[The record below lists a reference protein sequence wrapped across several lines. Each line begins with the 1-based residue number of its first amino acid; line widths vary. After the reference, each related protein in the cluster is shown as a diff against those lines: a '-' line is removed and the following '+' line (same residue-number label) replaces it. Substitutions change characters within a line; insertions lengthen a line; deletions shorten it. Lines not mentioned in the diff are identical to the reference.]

1 MNREKIAALLGGV
14 LNKPAGE
21 IAALPPEL
29 DLTTVGLTS
38 IQFIQ
43 FIVAVEEA
51 FNIEV
56 RDSDLLFSNFKTL
69 GQIYQTLAGYFKT
82 EPTPVKKPPVKKVL
96 ICDCDNVLWQ
106 GVAGEEPLQL
116 TNENIALQ
124 RALVNLYNKGVLLCL
139 CSKNQPQNIET
150 AFKTLDMPLKPE
162 HIILKKISFN
172 NKVESILQI
181 AKELN
186 LLPESFVFL
195 DDDPHETEA
204 VTAVLPQVTAILA
217 NHANPN
223 FTAQMQGCFGT
234 GAIGQNRTELYR
246 EQKQREKARQK
257 FGTVEEFNRSLNT
270 KIICEPARPEQL
282 ERIAELTNRTNQFNL
297 AGGRFTT
304 NELAKFFS
312 QQNCKIYSV
321 SIADRLGDMGIIGA
335 ALVTAGGRNIITNFY
350 LSCRAFGRG
359 AEQVLLNTLKAHC
372 PGRLYGVYR
381 KTEQN
386 KLFADFYTQNGV
398 EIL

>member
-1 MNREKIAALLGGV
+1 MNREKITALLGGV
-14 LNKPAGE
+14 LNRPASE
-21 IAALPPEL
+21 IAALSPEL

-56 RDSDLLFSNFKTL
+56 RDSDLLFSNFKTV

-82 EPTPVKKPPVKKVL
+82 KPTPVKKAPVKKVL

-124 RALVNLYNKGVLLCL
+124 KALVNLYNQGVLLCL

-150 AFKTLDMPLKPE
+150 AFKNLDMPLKPE
-162 HIILKKISFN
+162 HIILKKISFH
-172 NKVESILQI
+172 NKAESILQI

-195 DDDPHETEA
+195 DDDPRETEA
-204 VTAVLPQVTAILA
+204 VAAVLPQITTILA
-217 NHANPN
+217 NCTN

-282 ERIAELTNRTNQFNL
+282 ERIAELTTRTNQFNL

-304 NELAKFFS
+304 NELEKFFS
-312 QQNCKIYSV
+312 QRNCGIYTV
-321 SIADRLGDMGIIGA
+321 SITDRLGDMGIIGA
-335 ALVTAGGRNIITNFY
+335 ALVTAGNRNIITNFY

-359 AEQVLLNTLKAHC
+359 AEQVLLNALKANY
-372 PGRLYGVYR
+372 PGTLYGVYR

-386 KLFADFYTQNGV
+386 KLFADFYTKNGV

>member
-1 MNREKIAALLGGV
+1 MNREKITALLGGV
-14 LNKPAGE
+14 LNRPASE
-21 IAALPPEL
+21 IAVLSPEL

-56 RDSDLLFSNFKTL
+56 RDSDLLFSNFKTV

-82 EPTPVKKPPVKKVL
+82 KPAPVKKVL

-124 RALVNLYNKGVLLCL
+124 KALVNLYNQGVLLCL
-139 CSKNQPQNIET
+139 CSKNQPQNIEM

-162 HIILKKISFN
+162 HIILKKISFH
-172 NKVESILQI
+172 NKAESILQI

-195 DDDPHETEA
+195 DDDPRETEA
-204 VTAVLPQVTAILA
+204 VAAVLPRVATVLA
-217 NHANPN
+217 NQTNPS
-223 FTAQMQGCFGT
+223 FTAQIQGLFGT
-234 GAIGQNRTELYR
+234 NTTGQNRTELYR
-246 EQKQREKARQK
+246 EQKQREKARQQ

-282 ERIAELTNRTNQFNL
+282 ERIAELTTRTNQFNL

-312 QQNCKIYSV
+312 QQNYGIYTV
-321 SIADRLGDMGIIGA
+321 SITDRLGDMGIIGA
-335 ALVTAGGRNIITNFY
+335 ALVTTGDRNIITNFY

-359 AEQVLLNTLKAHC
+359 AEQVLLNALKANY
-372 PGRLYGVYR
+372 PGQLYGVYR

-386 KLFADFYTQNGV
+386 KLFADFYTKNGV

>member
-1 MNREKIAALLGGV
+1 MNREKITALLGGV
-14 LNKPAGE
+14 LNRPASE
-21 IAALPPEL
+21 IAALSPEL

-82 EPTPVKKPPVKKVL
+82 KPAPVKKVL

-124 RALVNLYNKGVLLCL
+124 KALVDLYNKGVLLCL

-150 AFKTLDMPLKPE
+150 AFKTLNMPLKPE
-162 HIILKKISFN
+162 HIILKKISFH
-172 NKVESILQI
+172 NKAESILQI

-195 DDDPHETEA
+195 DDDPRETEEVA
-204 VTAVLPQVTAILA
+204 AVLPQVTAILA
-217 NHANPN
+217 NRTN

-282 ERIAELTNRTNQFNL
+282 ERIAELTTRTNQFNL

-312 QQNCKIYSV
+312 QRNCGIYTV
-321 SIADRLGDMGIIGA
+321 SITDRLGDMGIVGA
-335 ALVTAGGRNIITNFY
+335 ALVTTGDRNIITNFY

-359 AEQVLLNTLKAHC
+359 AEQVLLNALKANY
-372 PGRLYGVYR
+372 PGTLYGVYR

>member
-1 MNREKIAALLGGV
+1 MNREKITALLGGV
-14 LNKPAGE
+14 LNRPASE
-21 IAALPPEL
+21 IAALSPEL

-82 EPTPVKKPPVKKVL
+82 KPTPVKKVL

-124 RALVNLYNKGVLLCL
+124 KALVNLYNQGVLLCL
-139 CSKNQPQNIET
+139 CSKNQPKNIET
-150 AFKTLDMPLKPE
+150 AFKTLNMPLKPE
-162 HIILKKISFN
+162 HIILKKISFH
-172 NKVESILQI
+172 NKAESILQI

-195 DDDPHETEA
+195 DDDPRETEA
-204 VTAVLPQVTAILA
+204 VAAVLPRVATVLA
-217 NHANPN
+217 NQTNPS
-223 FTAQMQGCFGT
+223 FTAQIQGLFGT
-234 GAIGQNRTELYR
+234 NTTGQNRTELYR

-270 KIICEPARPEQL
+270 KMVCEPAKLQQL

-312 QQNCKIYSV
+312 QPNCKIYSV

>member
-1 MNREKIAALLGGV
+1 MNREKITALLGGV
-14 LNKPAGE
+14 LNRPASE
-21 IAALPPEL
+21 IAVLSPEL

-56 RDSDLLFSNFKTL
+56 RDSDLLFSNFKTV

-82 EPTPVKKPPVKKVL
+82 EPTPVKKVL

-124 RALVNLYNKGVLLCL
+124 KALVNLYNQGVLLCL

-150 AFKTLDMPLKPE
+150 AFKTLNMPLKPE
-162 HIILKKISFN
+162 HIILKKISFH
-172 NKVESILQI
+172 NKAESILQI

-195 DDDPHETEA
+195 DDDPRETEA
-204 VTAVLPQVTAILA
+204 VAAVLPQVTAILA
-217 NHANPN
+217 NRTN

-234 GAIGQNRTELYR
+234 NTTGQNRTELYR

-257 FGTVEEFNRSLNT
+257 FSTVEEFNRSLNT
-270 KIICEPARPEQL
+270 KMVCEPAKLQQL

-297 AGGRFTT
+297 AGGRFTP

-312 QQNCKIYSV
+312 QQNYGIYTV
-321 SIADRLGDMGIIGA
+321 SITDRLGDMGIVGA
-335 ALVTAGGRNIITNFY
+335 ALVTTGDRNIITNFY

-359 AEQVLLNTLKAHC
+359 AEQVLLNTLKANY
-372 PGRLYGVYR
+372 PGQLYGVYR

-386 KLFADFYTQNGV
+386 KLFADFYSKNGV